1 MASGKDL
8 TRLATLAGMAYIAN
22 KMGDKDKGDSGSM
35 RAARPESTE
44 TRAAPEAPT
53 ADESTK
59 SDVLKAIT
67 AKRKAPNDQADS
79 EGVISTPTPAKPKR
93 VIDNTTASKYPG
105 GVTPSP
111 AEMRESLTKKA
122 AQADF
127 PNMQRTFTI
136 GDEPDVEKQKR
147 YDAITEKSGAITPSA
162 LKTDAMKVASRAAAA
177 ADRQRRM
184 ARTGG
189 MKKGGSVKKMA
200 SGGMTASK
208 RADGIASRGKTKCK
222 MY

>member
-67 AKRKAPNDQADS
+67 AKREAPNDEAPS
-79 EGVISTPTPAKPKR
+79 EGVIDTPAPAKPKR
-93 VIDNTTASKYPG
+93 AAANTTASKYPSGVMG
-105 GVTPSP
+105 GTRPTPSTSSSSEEGMKNYKPRRSVSPTTSKETP
-111 AEMRESLTKKA
+111 APTA
-122 AQADF
+122 
-127 PNMQRTFTI
+127 
-136 GDEPDVEKQKR
+136 
-147 YDAITEKSGAITPSA
+147 KSGEDKSWWTTPNEN
-162 LKTDAMKVASRAAAA
+162 LKQGKLPSGKEFRAALGSKYA
-177 ADRQRRM
+177 
-184 ARTGG
+184 
-189 MKKGGSVKKMA
+189 KGGSVKKMA